1 MKKNFF
7 FAAVAFAMISVSFT
21 SCKKKNECIECNGII
36 NVCKSQYEADL
47 DENSLPWSSYKANAT
62 LIPGCKVVDAE

>member
-21 SCKKKNECIECNGII
+21 SCKKNECIECNGVIGI
-36 NVCKSQYEADL
+36 CE
-47 DENSLPWSSYKANAT
+47 DEYKESAAANTIPWSTYKASAT
-62 LIPGCKVVDAE
+62 LAPGCSVVDGE

>member
-21 SCKKKNECIECNGII
+21 SCKKNECIKCNGEITF
-36 NVCKSQYEADL
+36 CE
-47 DENSLPWSSYKANAT
+47 DEYKELEIAAFTPWSTYKLTQTA
-62 LIPGCKVVDAE
+62 IGCEVVDGE